1 MLLYTVFTSSVA
13 YCQRV
18 DIKTLVASSLSFVLT
33 SLDYLGKI
41 GGTVTNLKRG
51 TRRVMYEEKE
61 GFNQGQVCTKR
72 PFITAN
78 G

>member
-41 GGTVTNLKRG
+41 GGTFSYFYIAVYNLVILIPLIIYKLH
-51 TRRVMYEEKE
+51 
-61 GFNQGQVCTKR
+61 F
-72 PFITAN
+72 
-78 G
+78 